1 VGAGWLPQFY
11 GWFENRRL
19 ADGHQ
24 LFEVVTTALHNP
36 LLSKNKPIKTISYRD
51 YELVTAHFSA
61 DCRLT
66 EHSFSMA
73 SSRITSDQT
82 Q

>member
-1 VGAGWLPQFY
+1 PTLVLWWAKDL
-11 GWFENRRL
+11 RL
-19 ADGHQ
+19 TSCHQ
-24 LFEVVTTALHNP
+24 LFEVVTAPTAYARP
-36 LLSKNKPIKTISYRD
+36 SINKSIKPMCYMIF
-51 YELVTAHFSA
+51 ELVTAHLPA

-73 SSRITSDQT
+73 SSRITSDQS